1 MEETKLLHPLPDYWM
16 NNFGFQMLGDPE
28 IKMMAK
34 PAEELVLR
42 QRNFM
47 SYLKSFPNKGAP
59 LIVEETPE
67 ALALHLLNEKFPDPR
82 WYLENDIKRLASEI
96 KDNLSAM
103 EWFHNLN

>member
-1 MEETKLLHPLPDYWM
+1 MEATKLLHPLPDYWM
-16 NNFGFQMLGDPE
+16 HNFPLQMISDPD
-28 IKMMAK
+28 IKIMAR

-47 SYLKSFPNKGAP
+47 SYLKSFPDKRAP
-59 LIVEETPE
+59 LIVEESPE

-82 WYLENDIKRLASEI
+82 WYLENDIKRLAFEI
-96 KDNLSAM
+96 ERNISNM